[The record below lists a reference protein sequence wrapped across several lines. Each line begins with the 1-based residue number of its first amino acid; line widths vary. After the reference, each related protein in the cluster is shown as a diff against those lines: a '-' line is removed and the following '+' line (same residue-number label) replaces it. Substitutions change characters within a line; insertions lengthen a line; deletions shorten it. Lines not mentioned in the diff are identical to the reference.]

1 MTPEKLQKI
10 DTEAS
15 RLGINPDIIVNLVLA
30 VLALIDWFRN
40 RE

>member
-1 MTPEKLQKI
+1 MDSEKLQKI
-10 DTEAS
+10 DQEAGKLS
-15 RLGINPDIIVNLVLA
+15 INPDIIVNLVLA

>member
-1 MTPEKLQKI
+1 MDSEKLQQVDQQAGK
-10 DTEAS
+10 
-15 RLGINPDIIVNLVLA
+15 LGIDPNIIVNLVLA